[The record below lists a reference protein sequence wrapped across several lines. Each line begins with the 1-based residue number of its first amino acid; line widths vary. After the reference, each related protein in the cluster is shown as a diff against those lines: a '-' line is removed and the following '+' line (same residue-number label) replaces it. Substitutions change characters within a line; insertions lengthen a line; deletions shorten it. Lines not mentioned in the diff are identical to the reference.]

1 MQSLLLVDRKR
12 GRPILKVVGGR
23 IGGKVGGV
31 KCGCHLEPLSR
42 PAVGTAARPVSAP
55 GGGIGGSGGGMGKSL
70 GIKTGGIYRKGVP
83 CGSGALIQGKEE
95 KPEGFGKVICFP
107 EKIV

>member
-1 MQSLLLVDRKR
+1 M
-12 GRPILKVVGGR
+12 
-23 IGGKVGGV
+23 GGV

-55 GGGIGGSGGGMGKSL
+55 DGGIGGSGGGGN
-70 GIKTGGIYRKGVP
+70 
-83 CGSGALIQGKEE
+83 IQGKEE